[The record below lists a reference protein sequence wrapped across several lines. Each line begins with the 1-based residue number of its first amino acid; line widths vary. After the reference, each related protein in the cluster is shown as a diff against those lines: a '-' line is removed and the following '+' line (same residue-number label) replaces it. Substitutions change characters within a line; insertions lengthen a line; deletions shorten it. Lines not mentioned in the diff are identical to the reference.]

1 MKICC
6 TIPLILLFCSAYS
19 QSTKWDSLNIQ
30 YQLLQS
36 NYSEAENVIKIKLPP
51 FLSTSEVMEQI
62 KLVMQWP
69 GDPPPVKK
77 TTVYVFKENSEVG
90 DRSNT
95 GGRYIPRKG
104 LFWDLK
110 DWKPD
115 TTIRHYTPRF
125 IDRLIYNT
133 LLDSLLN
140 TGFYSIDFENKEKA
154 TKQKVAKEF
163 EISVA
168 QLDSIYYRV
177 KWWWDLNKNNIQ
189 PRAGVG
195 NY

>member
-1 MKICC
+1 MKIGF
-6 TIPLILLFCSAYS
+6 IFPLILLFTSAYS
-19 QSTKWDSLNIQ
+19 QPARWDSLNIQ

-36 NYSEAENVIKIKLPP
+36 NYFEAEDVIKIKIPP
-51 FLSTSEVMEQI
+51 FLSTREVMEQV
-62 KLVMQWP
+62 KLVVQWP
-69 GDPPPVKK
+69 GDPPPAKK
-77 TTVYVFKENSEVG
+77 TTVYVFKENATVG
-90 DRSNT
+90 DRSKT
-95 GGRYIPRKG
+95 GGRYIPGKG
-104 LFWDLK
+104 FFWDLK

-133 LLDSLLN
+133 LLDSLLDN
-140 TGFYSIDFENKEKA
+140 GIYSIDFENKEKA
-154 TKQKVAKEF
+154 TKQKVAREF
-163 EISVA
+163 EISVT

-189 PRAGVG
+189 TRAGIG